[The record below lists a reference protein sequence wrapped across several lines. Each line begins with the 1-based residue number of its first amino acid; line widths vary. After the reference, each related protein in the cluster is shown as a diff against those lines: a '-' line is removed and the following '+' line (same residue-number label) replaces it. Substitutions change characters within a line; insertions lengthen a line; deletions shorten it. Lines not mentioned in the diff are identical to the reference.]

1 MAQYFEPSTD
11 TDGNFGNS
19 VEWIKLIVSFYLRF
33 TLKRF

>member
-11 TDGNFGNS
+11 TDGNFANS
-19 VEWIKLIVSFYLRF
+19 VDNKIIVSFYLRF